1 MNNNEEAMGN
11 HGGTVLVGLLVIA
24 AGLAMLADRIGISGV
39 HLSGRYWPLFLIAFG
54 LVRLINAASHRNGR
68 PRPRWTGAWFIYLG
82 LWFFVNEFHVFGF
95 DYGTSWPLLIVG
107 AGIGIMWRA
116 IENPGRRHGRQ
127 IEENG

>member
-1 MNNNEEAMGN
+1 MNHNEEAKGN

-24 AGLAMLADRIGISGV
+24 AGLAMLADRIGITGV

-54 LVRLINAASHRNGR
+54 FVRLISPASHRNGR
-68 PRPRWTGAWFIYLG
+68 PRSRWTGAWFIYLG

-127 IEENG
+127 IEEN